1 MICIQVHHKGL
12 DSDNETRPE
21 TRGKISQGIHPPYYS
36 ITPCTWQINWRLS
49 GTEKGRQEVSVV
61 FQRQSNA
68 VVLKKPVKKKKLGL
82 NFIKLQRADFR
93 KNVHSR
99 RG

>member
-21 TRGKISQGIHPPYYS
+21 TRGKISQGVHPPYYS
-36 ITPCTWQINWRLS
+36 ITPYTWHLNWRLF
-49 GTEKGRQEVSVV
+49 GVEKGRQEESVV

-68 VVLKKPVKKKKLGL
+68 VVLKKPV
-82 NFIKLQRADFR
+82 R
-93 KNVHSR
+93 KRNLA
-99 RG
+99 